1 MKLAD
6 EQAAAVEKFRAKKFD
21 RVTVNVP
28 KGKRDAYKLGAEI
41 LELSL
46 SQLVQTAVEE
56 YLENHWGEVP
66 ATPAKVEK
74 RVVEEKLTLSA
85 AERRLLENFAK
96 LPKSVQKKF
105 AGLIKD
111 FAARHDS

>member
-1 MKLAD
+1 MILAK
-6 EQAAAVEKFRAKKFD
+6 EQAAVVEKFRTKKFD

-28 KGKRDAYKLGAEI
+28 KGKRDAYKLGAEF

-46 SQLVQTAVEE
+46 SQLVQNAVED
-56 YLENHWGEVP
+56 YLENNWGES
-66 ATPAKVEK
+66 PAKIEK
-74 RVVEEKLTLSA
+74 PVVEEKLKLSV
-85 AERRLLENFAK
+85 AERRLLEDFAK

-111 FAARHDS
+111 FAERQNS